1 MKSSRAKSKANCK
14 LANARNV
21 KTQRED
27 LMERGRRALADY
39 SKLLMRRAEEA
50 KKRKYLY
57 NCFVERAHESLDDI
71 EGYIVTGVGQMRA
84 MLDLEKRWWA
94 TPKI

>member
-27 LMERGRRALADY
+27 LMERGRRARADY
-39 SKLLMRRAEEA
+39 SKLVMRRAEEA

-57 NCFVERAHESLDDI
+57 KCFVERAQKSFGDI
-71 EGYIVTGVGQMRA
+71 ERYIGSGVEHMRA
-84 MLDLEKRWWA
+84 TLDLEKRWWA